1 MATTTTPPPPPP
13 TPHPHHPL
21 LLPLF
26 SNLLPL
32 AAFFNNITSMIYGV
46 DIKRN
51 SRGEL
56 ISSCFEDYK
65 TMLHSSF
72 TSNTCM
78 AQQAE
83 I

>member
-1 MATTTTPPPPPP
+1 MATTTTPPTPPPP
-13 TPHPHHPL
+13 HNPPL